1 MPNQY
6 KKGQT
11 LLATVMHLRGPGT
24 LRAKEG
30 HLVFEPAQGEL
41 VPIRG
46 DHLKSLVCE
55 ASVEVTS
62 QALRELA
69 RRETDVA
76 WLSPQGDACYFRL
89 EQSNSFRAMQ
99 RVRQVRAFDTP
110 RWRLHW
116 GKIVAGLKIDG
127 LRAAARHGQRH
138 GAQGAGDLLVQ
149 LDTLLPKLQES
160 STLDQTRGYEG
171 AASAMWYRYF
181 ATRVPA
187 PFTFPGRQRR
197 PPPDPVN
204 GLLSLSSTML
214 TTRVEGLLRARGL
227 EPSLGALHCH
237 RSGRASLACDMME
250 PFRPNLVDRWTLRAL
265 RSGLVTTSD
274 FHFQA
279 GKGVR
284 LREQSFRKV
293 VVAWEEEYTAGDYP
307 GHIQNLIDELIDSWG
322 AFGDPDGTP

>member
-1 MPNQY
+1 MAGSFR
-6 KKGQT
+6 KGQT

-24 LRAKEG
+24 LRAREG
-30 HLVFEPAQGEL
+30 HLVFEPARGEP

-99 RVRQVRAFDTP
+99 RVRQVRAFDNP
-110 RWRLHW
+110 AWRLRW
-116 GKIVAGLKIDG
+116 AAKIAGLKIEG
-127 LRAAARHGQRH
+127 LRAAARHAQRH
-138 GAQGAGDLLVQ
+138 GAEGAGELLAS
-149 LDTLLPKLQES
+149 LDFLLPGLAKS
-160 STLDQTRGYEG
+160 STIDQVRGHEG
-171 AASAMWYRYF
+171 AASAAWYKYF
-181 ATRVPA
+181 ATRVPP
-187 PFTFPGRQRR
+187 PFTFPGRRRR

-204 GLLSLSSTML
+204 GLLSLSATML

-227 EPSLGALHCH
+227 EPALGALHCH
-237 RSGRASLACDMME
+237 RAGRASLACDMME
-250 PFRPNLVDRWTLRAL
+250 PFRPDLVDRWVLRTI
-265 RSGLVTTSD
+265 RSGLVTVND
-274 FHFQA
+274 FTFQA

-284 LREQSFRKV
+284 LREQPFRKV
-293 VVAWEEEYTAGDYP
+293 VMAWEEEYTEADCP
-307 GHIQNLIDELIDSWG
+307 GQIQSLVDDLIDSWG
-322 AFGDPDGTP
+322 SFGAMDEV